1 MLKSCRVRADCCVY
15 LFLSSPIVV
24 VEEHVLLFKNCLK
37 KKKNLK
43 MALTFDAHTDSQ
55 EHVPLTYRTVQHIQ
69 FISVG
74 FIRAVIQW
82 LLQYYLLYKEFTAF

>member
-37 KKKNLK
+37 KKFLK

-55 EHVPLTYRTVQHIQ
+55 EHVPLTYRTVRHIQ